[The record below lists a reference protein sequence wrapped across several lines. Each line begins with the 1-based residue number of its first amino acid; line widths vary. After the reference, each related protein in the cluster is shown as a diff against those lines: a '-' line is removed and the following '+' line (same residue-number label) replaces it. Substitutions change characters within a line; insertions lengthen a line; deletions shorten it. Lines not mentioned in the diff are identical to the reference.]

1 MKEASDV
8 MMNGISKK
16 LSMNWGDEIGG
27 RIMMVATTDNDTSI
41 NYKLVKDKKDI
52 IPAFC
57 LTTVCNKTSIFPE
70 SRSFRNLTI
79 PTPMPILEVIKEESW
94 LENRWMVEVINL
106 EQDNLNETT

>member
-1 MKEASDV
+1 MVKGASDV

-52 IPAFC
+52 IPAFS
-57 LTTVCNKTSIFPE
+57 LITTCNEILNFP
-70 SRSFRNLTI
+70 
-79 PTPMPILEVIKEESW
+79 
-94 LENRWMVEVINL
+94 
-106 EQDNLNETT
+106 